1 MKAKR
6 KENCIGDVTGYT
18 KAGYTSIY
26 KYILDIQVIVTPV
39 HPDVL
44 SAKRSKQTLS

>member
-18 KAGYTSIY
+18 KAAT
-26 KYILDIQVIVTPV
+26 QVILTAVQLDPI
-39 HPDVL
+39 
-44 SAKRSKQTLS
+44 SAKDWKQIYPDI